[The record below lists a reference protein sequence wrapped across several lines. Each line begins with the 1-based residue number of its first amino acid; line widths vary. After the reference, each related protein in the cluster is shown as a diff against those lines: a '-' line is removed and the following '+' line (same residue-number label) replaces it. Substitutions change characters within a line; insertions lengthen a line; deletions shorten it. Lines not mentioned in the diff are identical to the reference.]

1 MNNIE
6 QKDIDLQD
14 RIDNY
19 LRNEM
24 NPNEKNGFESEIA
37 KDSTLKQKVE
47 TQKLISEEIKNRA
60 AFNLIVNGVIKK
72 DKKRIQFKRAMA
84 ISWSAVAIFIGV
96 FFVNSAVQNSRMDN
110 LYTEN
115 YTTPQV
121 DIMRGDGMR
130 GIDPN
135 ETDFMQAI
143 NYLENKQPEQ
153 AHEILLK
160 IYKIDDRFTYYED
173 VRWYLA
179 LTELKLHNKSEARKY
194 LNELVESEF
203 YGEKAKK
210 VLAKLK
216 LFTLRLRNSKL

>member
-84 ISWSAVAIFIGV
+84 ISWSAAAIFIGV
-96 FFVNSAVQNSRMDN
+96 FFVNSAQNSRMDN

-160 IYKIDDRFTYYED
+160 IYKIDDSFTYYED

-179 LTELKLHNKSEARKY
+179 LTELKLHNKSEAKKS
-194 LNELVESEF
+194 LNELVDSEF

>member
-203 YGEKAKK
+203 YEEKAKEILDK
-210 VLAKLK
+210 
-216 LFTLRLRNSKL
+216 F